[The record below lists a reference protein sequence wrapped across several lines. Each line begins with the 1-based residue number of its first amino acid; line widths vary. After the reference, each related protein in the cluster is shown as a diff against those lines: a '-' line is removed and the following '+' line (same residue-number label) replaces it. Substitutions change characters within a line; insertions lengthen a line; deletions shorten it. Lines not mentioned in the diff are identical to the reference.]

1 MRAVMAASEA
11 TPRRRQGSALRPG
24 EPNGFAE
31 VLRFRSSWRRPM
43 VERRKT
49 PRKAAARKGGR
60 TAARK
65 SQAKSKAKAKSK
77 TSGKRW
83 SQRVT
88 RESDALDLK
97 RGVFTLTDPKK
108 IAASLKRSAERSSRR
123 KTGAYRSALS
133 MLTFSI
139 NRAGKT
145 LPKTQRARL
154 EKAKVELKRAF
165 GRE

>member
-1 MRAVMAASEA
+1 MA
-11 TPRRRQGSALRPG
+11 
-24 EPNGFAE
+24 
-31 VLRFRSSWRRPM
+31 
-43 VERRKT
+43 ERRKAER
-49 PRKAAARKGGR
+49 PRK

-65 SQAKSKAKAKSK
+65 SKRRTTTAKKS
-77 TSGKRW
+77 SPKRW

-97 RGVFTLTDPKK
+97 RGVFKLTSAKK
-108 IAASLKRSAERSSRR
+108 IASSLKRSAEHSSRR

-133 MLTFSI
+133 MLTFYI

-154 EKAKVELKRAF
+154 ERAKVELKHQF
-165 GRE
+165 GRQ

>member
-1 MRAVMAASEA
+1 
-11 TPRRRQGSALRPG
+11 
-24 EPNGFAE
+24 
-31 VLRFRSSWRRPM
+31 M
-43 VERRKT
+43 VERRKP
-49 PRKAAARKGGR
+49 PRKAAARKGPR

-65 SQAKSKAKAKSK
+65 SQVKAPAKSK
-77 TSGKRW
+77 TKSRTSAKRW

-88 RESDALDLK
+88 RDSDALDLK

-108 IAASLKRSAERSSRR
+108 IAASLKRSAEHSSRR

-133 MLTFSI
+133 MLTFYI

-145 LPKTQRARL
+145 LPKTQRSRL
-154 EKAKVELKRAF
+154 ERAKAELKHQF